1 MGPCMH
7 VRSAHAVCQS
17 VCAVIDALT
26 PGLCV
31 PCSTHY
37 DRQGAVAST
46 RAAALVV
53 DGEIT
58 ISARAKT
65 RTACV
70 HKGASR
76 IAHKRWGKVR
86 TRPPTARTI
95 PTNTPPPRSARCR
108 QPNPAAWRLHAR
120 YRTCSGRR
128 ARTVYTSTART
139 EARASERA
147 SDSPTELILVE
158 AAGLGHVPF
167 FERLPYP
174 VLPLQLLEKGLMLL
188 DRLLHVHGG
197 RGCAR
202 VGVRAV
208 RVSAGA
214 MRAHCAVCVRARSGA

>member
-1 MGPCMH
+1 MAPAC
-7 VRSAHAVCQS
+7 
-17 VCAVIDALT
+17 
-26 PGLCV
+26 
-31 PCSTHY
+31 
-37 DRQGAVAST
+37 
-46 RAAALVV
+46 
-53 DGEIT
+53 T
-58 ISARAKT
+58 ISH
-65 RTACV
+65 V
-70 HKGASR
+70 F
-76 IAHKRWGKVR
+76 
-86 TRPPTARTI
+86 
-95 PTNTPPPRSARCR
+95 RSARKDC
-108 QPNPAAWRLHAR
+108 LHINGAHR
-120 YRTCSGRR
+120 S
-128 ARTVYTSTART
+128 
-139 EARASERA
+139 ESERA

>member
-1 MGPCMH
+1 MH
-7 VRSAHAVCQS
+7 DIARVQVGAQ
-17 VCAVIDALT
+17 
-26 PGLCV
+26 GLF
-31 PCSTHY
+31 TH
-37 DRQGAVAST
+37 Q
-46 RAAALVV
+46 
-53 DGEIT
+53 
-58 ISARAKT
+58 
-65 RTACV
+65 
-70 HKGASR
+70 
-76 IAHKRWGKVR
+76 
-86 TRPPTARTI
+86 
-95 PTNTPPPRSARCR
+95 
-108 QPNPAAWRLHAR
+108 
-120 YRTCSGRR
+120 RR
-128 ARTVYTSTART
+128 AQKR
-139 EARASERA
+139 EQA